1 MSNEL
6 LVTNDLFMRYGGL
19 VATDHLSLSLRKG
32 ELHAIIGPNGAGKT
46 TLLSQLSGELR
57 PTSGQIWLAGE
68 DITALGL
75 AERSHKGIA
84 RSFQITSILTE
95 CTACENVAVA
105 VQAHQG
111 HSFKFWRNAGKD
123 RRLRDPA
130 YELLRRVGLADCADV
145 LAANLAHGARRQ
157 LELAMALASKPLCL
171 LLDEPMAGMS
181 AVESVEMTSL
191 LQELKRDYTILL
203 VEHDMNA
210 VFALADRVSVLVYGK
225 LIATGTS
232 DEIRSNPAVQIAYLG
247 EETV

>member
-6 LVTNDLFMRYGGL
+6 LVINDLFLRYGGL
-19 VATDHLSLSLRKG
+19 VATDHLSLSIRKG

-57 PTSGQIWLAGE
+57 PNAGQIWLAGE
-68 DITALGL
+68 DITSLGL

-123 RRLRDPA
+123 RSLRDPA
-130 YELLRRVGLADCADV
+130 YELLRRVGLADAADV

-157 LELAMALASKPLCL
+157 LELAMALASQPACL

-181 AVESVEMTSL
+181 AMESIEMTKL
-191 LQELKRDYTILL
+191 LQELKREHTILL
-203 VEHDMNA
+203 VEHDMTA
-210 VFALADRVSVLVYGK
+210 VFALADRISVLVYGK
-225 LIATGTS
+225 LIASGTA
-232 DEIRSNPAVQIAYLG
+232 DEIRANPAVQKAYLG
-247 EETV
+247 EEAL